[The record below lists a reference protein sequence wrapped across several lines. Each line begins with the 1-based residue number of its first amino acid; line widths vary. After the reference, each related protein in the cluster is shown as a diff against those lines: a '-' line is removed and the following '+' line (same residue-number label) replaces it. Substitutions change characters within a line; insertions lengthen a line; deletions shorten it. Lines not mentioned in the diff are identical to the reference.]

1 MTKILIA
8 TDTFEQIN
16 GVSTTYK
23 NIYACS
29 NRKIKIIHPGLFK
42 YKSFKA
48 YPEIQF
54 CFQFIKVYQEIKKYG
69 PTHIHIATEGPIGIV
84 ARIYCKFNK
93 LEFTSAYH
101 TRFPEYIESYFGHF
115 KSLAYLYLKLFHKK
129 SKMIFVPSKSCLEDL
144 KKIGFTKLHLWTR
157 GVSES
162 LIVNAPFSPKNKKR
176 IKVLYVGRVSK
187 EKNLPKLCELQNNFD
202 ITIVGDGPIRN
213 DLESRYKNIQFVGY
227 KFGRELANFYHSHD
241 VFCFPSLT
249 DTFGI
254 VIIEALSNGLPV
266 AAFNVTGPK
275 DIVSHGIDG
284 YLGNNLKENI
294 ELAYKLNR
302 NKIKKQSSKKWSWE
316 QCHDILIRGLIN

>member
-115 KSLAYLYLKLFHKK
+115 KNVAYLYLKLFHKK

-144 KKIGFTKLHLWTR
+144 KNIGFTKLHLWTR

-213 DLESRYKNIQFVGY
+213 DLESSYKNIQFVGY

>member
-1 MTKILIA
+1 
-8 TDTFEQIN
+8 
-16 GVSTTYK
+16 
-23 NIYACS
+23 
-29 NRKIKIIHPGLFK
+29 
-42 YKSFKA
+42 
-48 YPEIQF
+48 
-54 CFQFIKVYQEIKKYG
+54 
-69 PTHIHIATEGPIGIV
+69 
-84 ARIYCKFNK
+84 
-93 LEFTSAYH
+93 
-101 TRFPEYIESYFGHF
+101 
-115 KSLAYLYLKLFHKK
+115 
-129 SKMIFVPSKSCLEDL
+129 MIFVPSKSCLDDL

-254 VIIEALSNGLPV
+254 VMIEALSNGLPV

-316 QCHDILIRGLIN
+316 QCHDILIRGLVN

>member
-1 MTKILIA
+1 
-8 TDTFEQIN
+8 
-16 GVSTTYK
+16 
-23 NIYACS
+23 
-29 NRKIKIIHPGLFK
+29 
-42 YKSFKA
+42 
-48 YPEIQF
+48 
-54 CFQFIKVYQEIKKYG
+54 
-69 PTHIHIATEGPIGIV
+69 
-84 ARIYCKFNK
+84 
-93 LEFTSAYH
+93 
-101 TRFPEYIESYFGHF
+101 
-115 KSLAYLYLKLFHKK
+115 
-129 SKMIFVPSKSCLEDL
+129 
-144 KKIGFTKLHLWTR
+144 
-157 GVSES
+157 
-162 LIVNAPFSPKNKKR
+162 
-176 IKVLYVGRVSK
+176 
-187 EKNLPKLCELQNNFD
+187 PKLCELQNNFD

-316 QCHDILIRGLIN
+316 QCHDILIRGLVN